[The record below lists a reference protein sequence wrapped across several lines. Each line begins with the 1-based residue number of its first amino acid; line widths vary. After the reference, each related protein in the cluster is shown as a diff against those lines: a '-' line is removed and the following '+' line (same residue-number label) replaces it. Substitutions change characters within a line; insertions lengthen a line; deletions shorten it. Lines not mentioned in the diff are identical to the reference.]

1 MESTVSKSKIRS
13 DISLEDIISTAIRIP
28 GIKVNRESFL
38 REQFQDVSPE
48 RLQLIIEKGPVE
60 AKCSRS
66 DLRKIAHKL
75 INKKTLFSTSASFVA
90 GLPGG
95 FAMAAT
101 IPADMLQFY
110 GVTLSLAQEIAYL
123 YGEGDLWS
131 GDTPDSEKV
140 TNQLILYCGVMLGS
154 SGAAQTVKILSSSL
168 AKQALKKLPQKALTK
183 TFYYPIVKSIAKA
196 FGAKMT
202 KGIFAKGVSK
212 AVPLIGGVVS
222 GGITFATLPPMGTRL
237 TDALDKAHF
246 SYSYTDFESDWKDI
260 SEVCEHDTEYTSQS
274 SNDPNAEAVTEE
286 DEIPS
291 GSALDKIQQAKQML
305 DTGIISD
312 EEFSDIKAK
321 LIAQM

>member
-1 MESTVSKSKIRS
+1 MEGTVSESKSG
-13 DISLEDIISTAIRIP
+13 ISLENIISTAIRIP

-38 REQFQDVSPE
+38 REQFEDVSPE
-48 RLQLIIEKGPVE
+48 RLQSIIEKGPVE

-66 DLRKIAHKL
+66 DLRKIARKL
-75 INKKTLFSTSASFVA
+75 INKRTLFSTSASFVA

-110 GVTLSLAQEIAYL
+110 GVALGLAQEIAYL

-246 SYSYTDFESDWKDI
+246 SYSYTDFEADWKDI

-274 SNDPNAEAVTEE
+274 SNDINAETVTEE
-286 DEIPS
+286 CEGPS
-291 GSALDKIQQAKQML
+291 DSALDKIQQAKQML
-305 DTGIISD
+305 DAGIISD